1 MNPGEL
7 VAIMPSVSLMPE
19 PLDTRKRAQLERAR
33 IDESCRL
40 PVLLFFASSVF
51 WLVVGSLL
59 AIIAS
64 IKMHSPDSLFPDSS
78 ILTFG
83 RVRPA
88 HLNVVAYGWASMAA
102 IGVAIWLMC
111 RLSRAELPYPKML
124 VFANILWNLGVFV
137 GTLGILFGF
146 STSVEWLEFPVVV
159 APVLTLALSLVAAW
173 TVAVFRN
180 RREKHVYV
188 SQWYIFGAMFW
199 MPWLYTTAAVAILFM
214 PSKGVLQAAA
224 NWWYA
229 HNVLGLWLTPIGVGA
244 AYYLIPKV
252 LGRPIYS
259 YHLSLLGFWAL
270 ALFYSWAGMH
280 HLAGGP
286 IPAWMSTASVVGS
299 VMMFIPVMSVALNH
313 HMTMVGHFEELK
325 YSPTLRFVVFG
336 SITYTIVSFQGSIE
350 SLKSFSEIVHFS
362 HYTVGH
368 AHLGAYGFFSMIM
381 FGCMYYIVPRLTSW
395 EWGSSKLIRWHFWT
409 TALGVT
415 LYFLALTVGGWF
427 QGLAMNNP
435 EIPWIRIVADTIPY
449 LQLRTIGGISM
460 TVGHILFAML
470 FVQNLLKLSPRRTG
484 PAYFTEREPQ
494 SGSELKTEN

>member
-1 MNPGEL
+1 
-7 VAIMPSVSLMPE
+7 MPSASLMPE
-19 PLDTRKRAQLERAR
+19 AFDPKKRSSLERAR
-33 IDESCRL
+33 IDASCRL
-40 PVLLFFASSVF
+40 PVLCFFASSVF
-51 WLVVGSLL
+51 WLIVGSLL
-59 AIIAS
+59 ALIAS
-64 IKMHSPDSLFPDSS
+64 IKMHSPEWLFPESS

-88 HLNVVAYGWASMAA
+88 HLNVVAYGWASMAG

-111 RLSRAELPYPKML
+111 RLSRAELLYPKML
-124 VFANILWNLGVFV
+124 VISCGLWNFGVLV

-146 STSVEWLEFPVVV
+146 STSVEWLEFPTVVP
-159 APVLTLALSLVAAW
+159 PVLALSLSLVSAW
-173 TVAVFRN
+173 TVAIFRN

-199 MPWLYTTAAVAILFM
+199 MPWLYTTATIATLFL
-214 PSKGVLQAAA
+214 PSKGVTQAAA

-229 HNVLGLWLTPIGVGA
+229 HNVLGLWITPIGVGA

-299 VMMFIPVMSVALNH
+299 MMMFIPVMAVALNH

-336 SITYTIVSFQGSIE
+336 AVTYTIVSFQGSLE
-350 SLKSFSEIVHFS
+350 SLKRVSEVVHFT

-368 AHLGAYGFFSMIM
+368 AHLGLYGFFTMIM
-381 FGCMYYIVPRLTSW
+381 FGSMYYIVPRLTSW

-409 TALGVT
+409 TAIGII
-415 LYFLALTVGGWF
+415 LYFLSLTWGGWF
-427 QGLAMNNP
+427 QGLKMNNP
-435 EIPWIRIVADTIPY
+435 EIPWIQIVADTVPY
-449 LQLRTIGGISM
+449 LVSRSVAGTLMTI
-460 TVGHILFAML
+460 GHILFAML
-470 FVQNLLKLSPRRTG
+470 FIQNLLKLSPKRSG
-484 PAYFTEREPQ
+484 PAYFNEKAETRLEDGQEVH
-494 SGSELKTEN
+494 